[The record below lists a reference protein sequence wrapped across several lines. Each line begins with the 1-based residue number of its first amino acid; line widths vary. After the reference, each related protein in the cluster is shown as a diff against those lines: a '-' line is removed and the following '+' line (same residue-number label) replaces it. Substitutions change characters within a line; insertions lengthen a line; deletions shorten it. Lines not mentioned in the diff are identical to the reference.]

1 MIVPLITRALQPPA
15 KAADRPVETSNH
27 NLHTA
32 VAFCVIALLLTLYGI
47 LRFPEFGGVIAQY
60 NQF

>member
-1 MIVPLITRALQPPA
+1 MIVPLITRADQPPV
-15 KAADRPVETSNH
+15 KPAARPVETSNH
-27 NLHTA
+27 NVHTV